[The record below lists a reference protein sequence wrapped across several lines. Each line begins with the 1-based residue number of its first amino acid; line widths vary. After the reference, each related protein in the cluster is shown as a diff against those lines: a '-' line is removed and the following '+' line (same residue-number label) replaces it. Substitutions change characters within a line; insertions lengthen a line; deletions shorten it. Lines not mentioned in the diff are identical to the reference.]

1 MNRSL
6 SIKQGSTRE
15 VQEFV
20 LNADVTQ
27 VFLEKLIDMVRFL
40 IPNYIAEGKN
50 QLVIGIGCTGGHH
63 RSVTVA
69 GELYAA
75 LDVEDAQYGIKI
87 SHRDINR

>member
-1 MNRSL
+1 
-6 SIKQGSTRE
+6 
-15 VQEFV
+15 
-20 LNADVTQ
+20 
-27 VFLEKLIDMVRFL
+27 
-40 IPNYIAEGKN
+40 
-50 QLVIGIGCTGGHH
+50 IGCTGGHH